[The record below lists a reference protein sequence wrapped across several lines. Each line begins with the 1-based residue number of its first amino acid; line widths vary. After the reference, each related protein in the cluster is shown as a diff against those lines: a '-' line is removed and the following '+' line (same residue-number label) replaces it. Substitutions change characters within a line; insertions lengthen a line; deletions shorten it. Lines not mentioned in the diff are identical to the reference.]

1 MWSVEVVEGFPFA
14 EFGFE
19 IDVAFIAEQCPS
31 SEHLALRAGV
41 LARARLGALYKKRV
55 YCCKMVLK
63 SIQKKTGLALS
74 KFWYCCNVVL

>member
-41 LARARLGALYKKRV
+41 LARARRGALYKKRV
-55 YCCKMVLK
+55 YCYK
-63 SIQKKTGLALS
+63 SDFGIITKESALH
-74 KFWYCCNVVL
+74 